1 MKHLTPTSLL
11 IGLVLSAP
19 GLWQAWSDPSV
30 DMGSAVGRF
39 LLAVMLAS
47 VGLAMLNSIVR
58 SYRHG
63 AGLPRRRS
71 HDRQPLDRESGR

>member
-1 MKHLTPTSLL
+1 MKYLTPTSLL

-47 VGLAMLNSIVR
+47 VGLAMLNSMVR
-58 SYRHG
+58 SYKRG
-63 AGLPRRRS
+63 AGRPKRRS
-71 HDRQPLDRESGR
+71 QDRRMFDRESGA